1 MSVFRRR
8 TGPLREWLLARIAIR
23 THYTPAEE
31 FASAATHALGMALS
45 LIGGVLLVMRA
56 QAAGEFWMTA
66 GTAIYSVSM
75 LTLYS
80 ASTFYHLS
88 NGPVMKRVMRIL
100 DHCSIYFLIAGTY
113 TPIALRIGAPEG
125 VHIIRLVW
133 GLAAA
138 GILVTLV
145 FWGRMKALHVL
156 TYIGLGWV
164 IAFFWEPLWRTVRHA
179 FIPWAV
185 AGGLTYTLGT
195 LVYAVKKISYAH
207 ALWHLFVLAGSICF
221 YFGIYNHVVI

>member
-1 MSVFRRR
+1 VKR
-8 TGPLREWLLARIAIR
+8 TSFLREWLLARISIR
-23 THYTPAEE
+23 SHYSSAEE
-31 FASAATHALGMALS
+31 FANAATHAVGIALS
-45 LIGGVLLVMRA
+45 LIGGVLLFLRA
-56 QAAGEFWMTA
+56 RDAGEFWMAA

-75 LTLYS
+75 LTLYT
-80 ASTFYHLS
+80 ASTLYHLAK
-88 NGPVMKRVMRIL
+88 GPLAKRVARVI
-100 DHCSIYFLIAGTY
+100 DHVSIYFLIAGTY

-138 GILVTLV
+138 GIIVTLL

-164 IAFFWEPLWRTVRHA
+164 IIFFREPLWRTTSHA
-179 FIPWAV
+179 FIPWAA
-185 AGGLTYTLGT
+185 AGGLIYTLGT
-195 LVYAVKKISYAH
+195 LVYAVKKIPYAH

-221 YFGIYNHVVI
+221 YLGIYRHVIA